1 MKNYLIHTSKAAHGI
16 FWGVVWVFYT
26 LYFGHQNEDY
36 SSSSLLVTLLLPIT
50 AGTLYMLNYYLIPK
64 FLLQK
69 RYKHFALFTFYTLV
83 VSLWLQAWAIV
94 LTLILVAEY
103 KVSSMTPASLDVYF
117 LIIGMYWVVL
127 LGVAI
132 KLFKHWFQTQQK
144 NQWLVHHSLETELR
158 LKEAELQLLKAQI
171 HPHFLFNT
179 LNSLYGL
186 TLEKSDHAP
195 EVVIKLSELL
205 DYLLYK
211 SNKPKVLL
219 QDEIRHIQNFISL
232 EQLRYENKLDFDWQT
247 EGQIAGQSI
256 APMLILPFIENC
268 FKHGVSNEAQKCWIN
283 VSLKVSEEQMQ
294 LAISNSKIK
303 GTELQLPYKSG
314 NGIGL
319 QNVQKRLKLLYAD
332 QHKLKVEDK
341 AEEFKVSLE
350 LNFNQE

>member
-1 MKNYLIHTSKAAHGI
+1 MKNYLTQTSKAAHGA

-26 LYFGHQNEDY
+26 LYFGHQNNDY
-36 SSSSLLVTLLLPIT
+36 SSSFLLVTLLLPIT
-50 AGTLYMLNYYLIPK
+50 AGTLYTLNYYLIPK

-69 RYKHFALFTFYTLV
+69 RYKHFALFAFYTSV

-94 LTLILVAEY
+94 LTLVLVAEY
-103 KVSSMTPASLDVYF
+103 QPSSMTPASLDVYF

-158 LKEAELQLLKAQI
+158 LKEVELQLLKAQI

-179 LNSLYGL
+179 LNNLYGL

-219 QDEIRHIQNFISL
+219 KDEIRHIQNFISL
-232 EQLRYENKLDFDWQT
+232 EQLRYENKLEFDWQT
-247 EGQIAGQSI
+247 EGQITGQSI

-283 VSLKVSEEQMQ
+283 VLLKVSDEQMQ
-294 LAISNSKIK
+294 LDISNSKIK

-319 QNVQKRLKLLYAD
+319 QNVQKRLKLLYTN

-350 LNFNQE
+350 LNFNE

>member
-1 MKNYLIHTSKAAHGI
+1 MKNYLTHTSKAAHGL

-26 LYFGHQNEDY
+26 LYFGHQNDDY
-36 SSSSLLVTLLLPIT
+36 SSSFLLVTLLLPIT

-69 RYKHFALFTFYTLV
+69 RYKQFALFAFYTSV

-94 LTLILVAEY
+94 LTLVLVAEY
-103 KVSSMTPASLDVYF
+103 KASSMTPASLDVYF

-219 QDEIRHIQNFISL
+219 KDEIRHIQNFISL
-232 EQLRYENKLDFDWQT
+232 EQLRYENKLEFDWQT

-283 VSLKVSEEQMQ
+283 VSLKVSDDQMQ
-294 LAISNSKIK
+294 LDISNSKIK
-303 GTELQLPYKSG
+303 GAELQLPYKSG

-341 AEEFKVSLE
+341 VEEFKVSLE
-350 LNFNQE
+350 LNFSE